1 MNLDKLKTLLLLSSR
16 TTKSIFVS
24 LVDYLIFLFS
34 IYLIIYFDFFLD
46 LSISAITFKPFLF
59 SALSV
64 CILYLLGV
72 YRTLVRFINF
82 TAIVRLI
89 RSLFF
94 IFLLHSFVFI
104 FFEDYSDLLV
114 EFASYKDIVL
124 YWLLSTVL
132 IIAVR
137 IIANWFFSKEISSS
151 KVIIYGAGSAGIQL
165 ASALRYSI
173 EMTPIAFVD
182 NDRSL
187 NNTYVGG
194 LKVLSPESFEKILRR
209 KKVDEVLIAMPSASR
224 TTIQTILRNIEKF
237 PVKVRALPGVA
248 ELAQGKVSVS
258 ELKEIELED
267 LLGRE
272 RVLPNEKL
280 LQKNIKEKNVLVTGA
295 GGSIGSEISRQVS
308 INEPSSLILLDANEF
323 SLYSISEELKLEFP
337 NLKIITML
345 GNVTNEKRMNYVFT
359 NFKVDTIYHSAAYKH
374 VPIVEGSPFEG
385 VFNNIFGT
393 LSCIK
398 SALSSGVETFVFIST
413 DKAVRPTNIMGA
425 SKRFAELIL
434 QAISKDS
441 NNKEITIT
449 MVRFGNVLGSS
460 GSAVPLFSKQIEA
473 GGPVTVTHPE
483 IIRYFM
489 TISEAAELVIQA
501 GALGNGGEVFV
512 LDMGEPVKILQLA
525 KRMIRLSGMEI
536 KDKENPN
543 GDIEITFTG
552 LRPGEKLY
560 EELLIGN
567 QVSQTEHS
575 KIWRAEEEHIEWK
588 EIENFLNLIKKAQE
602 DNDFEG
608 LRKVFYDSVSGFN
621 HKSKDLT

>member
-237 PVKVRALPGVA
+237 PVK
-248 ELAQGKVSVS
+248 
-258 ELKEIELED
+258 
-267 LLGRE
+267 
-272 RVLPNEKL
+272 
-280 LQKNIKEKNVLVTGA
+280 
-295 GGSIGSEISRQVS
+295 
-308 INEPSSLILLDANEF
+308 
-323 SLYSISEELKLEFP
+323 
-337 NLKIITML
+337 
-345 GNVTNEKRMNYVFT
+345 
-359 NFKVDTIYHSAAYKH
+359 
-374 VPIVEGSPFEG
+374 
-385 VFNNIFGT
+385 
-393 LSCIK
+393 
-398 SALSSGVETFVFIST
+398 
-413 DKAVRPTNIMGA
+413 
-425 SKRFAELIL
+425 
-434 QAISKDS
+434 
-441 NNKEITIT
+441 
-449 MVRFGNVLGSS
+449 
-460 GSAVPLFSKQIEA
+460 
-473 GGPVTVTHPE
+473 
-483 IIRYFM
+483 
-489 TISEAAELVIQA
+489 
-501 GALGNGGEVFV
+501 
-512 LDMGEPVKILQLA
+512 
-525 KRMIRLSGMEI
+525 
-536 KDKENPN
+536 
-543 GDIEITFTG
+543 
-552 LRPGEKLY
+552 
-560 EELLIGN
+560 
-567 QVSQTEHS
+567 
-575 KIWRAEEEHIEWK
+575 
-588 EIENFLNLIKKAQE
+588 
-602 DNDFEG
+602 
-608 LRKVFYDSVSGFN
+608 
-621 HKSKDLT
+621 